1 MSSEINDIKFLGKGW
16 SFPPRFDKVHS
27 KLYIS
32 TGDTDIRESL
42 AILLGT
48 SPGERFLYPKYGC
61 DLSDLAF
68 ESLTITLKGDLTD
81 KIQMA
86 ITLFEPRIR
95 LQTVDFESNVAEGI
109 VYLHLIYEIRAT
121 NSRTNMVFPY
131 YFKEGTDI

>member
-1 MSSEINDIKFLGKGW
+1 MSSEINDIEFLGKGW

-27 KLYIS
+27 SLEIS

-48 SPGERFLYPKYGC
+48 VPGERFLHPDYGC

-68 ESLTITLKGDLTD
+68 ESLTVTLKGDLTD

-86 ITLFEPRIR
+86 ITLFESRIK
-95 LQTVDFESNVAEGI
+95 LENVNFETNVAEGI
-109 VYLHLIYEIRAT
+109 IFIHLTYEIRAT
-121 NSRTNMVFPY
+121 NSRTNMVYPY
-131 YFKEGTDI
+131 YFKEGTDL

>member
-68 ESLTITLKGDLTD
+68 ESLTITLKGDLIKNTFVTSSMGVSY
-81 KIQMA
+81 KVKLEKVI
-86 ITLFEPRIR
+86 
-95 LQTVDFESNVAEGI
+95 
-109 VYLHLIYEIRAT
+109 
-121 NSRTNMVFPY
+121 
-131 YFKEGTDI
+131 